1 MEPMPVDFEPK
12 SSFSGCLASL
22 AQLQGAVMIRA
33 SCLPKSL
40 VPVHCFHFF
49 FLSIH

>member
-12 SSFSGCLASL
+12 SSFSGCLAQL
-22 AQLQGAVMIRA
+22 VQLQGAVMIRV
-33 SCLPKSL
+33 SRLPKSR
-40 VPVHCFHFF
+40 VPMRCFHFF

>member
-12 SSFSGCLASL
+12 FSFGRCLAQL
-22 AQLQGAVMIRA
+22 VQLQGAVMITA
-33 SCLPKSL
+33 SRLPNRW
-40 VPVHCFHFF
+40 VPMWCFHFF